1 MIAEYGRE
9 IISIYNLV
17 YETVSLECNRIDDLL
32 KMSYSGISFIMLGS
46 VITATKGN
54 IFINH
59 EKKEDCKGKNPKLI
73 TDQTFTKHRKLVQD
87 TERKDV

>member
-46 VITATKGN
+46 VITATKGK

-73 TDQTFTKHRKLVQD
+73 TEQTFTKHRKLVQD